1 MLIKIKALSVNACY
15 RGRRFKTPVYKAYEK
30 ELLLKLPKMAVPEG
44 ELELIIQFGFSS
56 KLSDIDNGV
65 KTFIDVLQK
74 KYDFNDRRI
83 YRLVV
88 NKVIVKKGDEY
99 INFKIGPLE

>member
-1 MLIKIKALSVNACY
+1 
-15 RGRRFKTPVYKAYEK
+15 
-30 ELLLKLPKMAVPEG
+30 MAVPEG